1 MPRKRQPPPKR
12 CPHCGALVP
21 AERPACAEC
30 GSDAETGWSEDGLS
44 GYSAADIPDAFTDED
59 YLDAVSDL
67 PGVEQRGTGPAT
79 DRRKIRIL
87 MAVVAVVAIIGAAV
101 LRSPR
106 ALVVLVVAA
115 AVLLLVASP
124 VRRSCWKW
132 WPRSR
137 RSGRGRPG

>member
-59 YLDAVSDL
+59 YLDLVSGVRDARQEEDG
-67 PGVEQRGTGPAT
+67 PGRQLLHCARLVFPDPAAEAGPPVE
-79 DRRKIRIL
+79 
-87 MAVVAVVAIIGAAV
+87 
-101 LRSPR
+101 
-106 ALVVLVVAA
+106 VAA
-115 AVLLLVASP
+115 PLP
-124 VRRSCWKW
+124 VDFDI
-132 WPRSR
+132 
-137 RSGRGRPG
+137 